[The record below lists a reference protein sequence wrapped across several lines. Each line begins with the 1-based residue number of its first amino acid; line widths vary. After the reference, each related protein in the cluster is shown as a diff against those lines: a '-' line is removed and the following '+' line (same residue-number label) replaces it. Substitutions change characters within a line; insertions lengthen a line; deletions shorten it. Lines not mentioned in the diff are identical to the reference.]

1 MTTRN
6 RGFAAMD
13 KEALRATARKGGQAA
28 HASGHAHQWSSAE
41 ALEAA
46 HKGHLA
52 RARNRQHRLEAANT
66 AQSDTNTHHSN
77 EST

>member
-52 RARNRQHRLEAANT
+52 RARNRQLRIATAN
-66 AQSDTNTHHSN
+66 AEQPEGDTHSSN
-77 EST
+77 ERS